1 MTIDDVLR
9 TVNVA
14 TVTIDDVLRTVQLN
28 AFVNHFNLI
37 ISTDCM

>member
-1 MTIDDVLR
+1 MTTDDVLR

-28 AFVNHFNLI
+28 AFVNHFILI
-37 ISTDCM
+37 ISTD